1 LASPPSMWRTL
12 HPRFRVDGERLDGAI
27 AQRGMILDQ
36 APPDH
41 ASVDL
46 CALLDTRFLSSATP
60 TTDPPGKPVKRKS
73 VHLRRP
79 PMRKSSANSCCI
91 HLHSGARARFGI
103 GGSAHRPLGAREG
116 DAGAGL
122 EPLADLL
129 HLGEE
134 GRAAPGGR
142 GQGPAPPPA

>member
-79 PMRKSSANSCCI
+79 PMRK
-91 HLHSGARARFGI
+91 
-103 GGSAHRPLGAREG
+103 
-116 DAGAGL
+116 
-122 EPLADLL
+122 
-129 HLGEE
+129 
-134 GRAAPGGR
+134 
-142 GQGPAPPPA
+142 PAPILAVSTCTQWRPRALRHRGFSPSA